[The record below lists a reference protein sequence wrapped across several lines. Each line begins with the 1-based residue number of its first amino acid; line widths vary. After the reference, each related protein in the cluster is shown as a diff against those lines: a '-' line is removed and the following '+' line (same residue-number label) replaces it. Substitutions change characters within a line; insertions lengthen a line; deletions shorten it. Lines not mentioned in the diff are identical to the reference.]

1 MVALIACM
9 VWIGVY
15 PKPFF
20 DMIEEPVNYVV
31 QKVDPGYFATA
42 PTGVGQALLPV
53 PAAAQGQA
61 RVPVLHTAEAHK

>member
-1 MVALIACM
+1 MNRRELALMVALIVCM

-31 QKVDPGYFATA
+31 QKVDPGYFAT
-42 PTGVGQALLPV
+42 TT
-53 PAAAQGQA
+53 
-61 RVPVLHTAEAHK
+61 PVLHEAAK